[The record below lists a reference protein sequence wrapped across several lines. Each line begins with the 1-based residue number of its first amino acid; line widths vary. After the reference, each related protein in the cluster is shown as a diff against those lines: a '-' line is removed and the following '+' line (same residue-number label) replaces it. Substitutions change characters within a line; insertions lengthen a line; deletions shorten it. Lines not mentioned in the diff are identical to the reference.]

1 MTNWELAYKDY
12 KDGMKYKDIAGKYDV
27 SINTV
32 KSWKSRKWNEI
43 EKGATPN
50 EKGATPNEKVAHKQK
65 KVAHKKEVQLVIDN
79 DDLTEQQK
87 MFCIYYLQSFN
98 ATKAYRQAYT
108 GVTYETANS
117 HGYKLLSN
125 VVIKKEITRLKAEL
139 QQEVH
144 IDTKHLLNELARQLH
159 ADIKDFVEF
168 GQEIATNPDTGE
180 SYIKSYMRFKDMDE
194 VDGTLID
201 SIKLGK
207 DGVSVQLPNKQ
218 KALEMLLKHLDIDEG
233 AADSKVVFIDNEDA
247 MRKELG
253 EYDGTY

>member
-1 MTNWELAYKDY
+1 MTNWDVIRKEFETSDITMADLARKH
-12 KDGMKYKDIAGKYDV
+12 DV
-27 SINTV
+27 KVSTLR
-32 KSWKSRKWNEI
+32 SRKNR
-43 EKGATPN
+43 EKWEQRNATKNATQRKTVATP
-50 EKGATPNEKVAHKQK
+50 KRPK
-65 KVAHKKEVQLVIDN
+65 LVIDN

-98 ATKAYRQAYT
+98 ATKAYRQAYP
-108 GVTYETANS
+108 GASYDTANVEGS
-117 HGYKLLSN
+117 RTLVKPS
-125 VVIKKEITRLKAEL
+125 IKKEITRLKAEL

-144 IDTKHLLNELARQLH
+144 IDTKDLLNELARQVK

-180 SYIKSYMRFKDMDE
+180 NYIKSYMRFKDMDE

-207 DGVSVQLPNKQ
+207 DGISVQLPNKQ

-233 AADSKVVFIDNEDA
+233 ATDSKVVFIDNEDA

>member
-1 MTNWELAYKDY
+1 MTNWDVIRKEFETSDITMADLARKH
-12 KDGMKYKDIAGKYDV
+12 DV
-27 SINTV
+27 KVSTLR
-32 KSWKSRKWNEI
+32 SRKNR
-43 EKGATPN
+43 EKWTQCNATKNATQRKTVATP
-50 EKGATPNEKVAHKQK
+50 KQPK
-65 KVAHKKEVQLVIDN
+65 LVIDN
-79 DDLTEQQK
+79 DELTEQQK

-98 ATKAYRQAYT
+98 ATKAYRQAYV
-108 GVTYETANS
+108 GASYITANTQ
-117 HGYKLLSN
+117 GYRVLSN
-125 VVIKKEITRLKAEL
+125 PVIKKEITRLKAEL

-144 IDTKHLLNELARQLH
+144 IDTKDLLNELARQVK

-168 GQEIATNPDTGE
+168 GQEVATNPDTGE
-180 SYIKSYMRFKDMDE
+180 EYIKSYMRFKDMDE

-253 EYDGTY
+253 EYDGTH